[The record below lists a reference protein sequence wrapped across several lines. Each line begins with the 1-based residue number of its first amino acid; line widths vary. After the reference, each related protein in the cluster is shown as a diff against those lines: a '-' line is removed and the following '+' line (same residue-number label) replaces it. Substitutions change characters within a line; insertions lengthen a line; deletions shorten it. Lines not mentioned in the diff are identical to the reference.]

1 MFTNVLFAV
10 ATLALALIAVVA
22 YASSK
27 PDTFTIER
35 SANIKAAPERIFPM
49 IASLRQMNTWNP
61 FVSAD
66 PAIAVTYSG
75 PESGKGAG
83 HTWYG
88 NRDVGTGR
96 IEIIEAE
103 APSRVVMQLDMLRP
117 MEAHNRVEF
126 TLQPNGD
133 VTTVTWAMSG
143 KQPLLGKLMSLVI
156 DCENMVGGQFEKGLT
171 SLKATAEH

>member
-1 MFTNVLFAV
+1 MLTNALI
-10 ATLALALIAVVA
+10 ALATFALVLIAVVA

-27 PDTFTIER
+27 PDTFSIQR

-61 FVSAD
+61 FVTSD

-83 HTWYG
+83 HTWDG

-96 IEIIEAE
+96 IEITEAE

-126 TLQPNGD
+126 TLQPRGD
-133 VTTVTWAMSG
+133 STTVTWAMSG
-143 KQPLLGKLMSLVI
+143 KQPLLGKFMSLFF
-156 DCENMVGGQFEKGLT
+156 DCERMVGGQFEKGLLG
-171 SLKATAEH
+171 LKTLAEG